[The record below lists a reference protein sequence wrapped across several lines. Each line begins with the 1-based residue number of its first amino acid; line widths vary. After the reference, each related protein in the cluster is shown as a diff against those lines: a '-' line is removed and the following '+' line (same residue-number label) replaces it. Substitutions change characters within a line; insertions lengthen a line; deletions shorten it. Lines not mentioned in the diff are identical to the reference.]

1 MTERE
6 LAGSPIWVTQFTEE
20 SAKSF
25 TKEVFEASANKDKPI
40 VIYIDSYGGVVDS
53 LAVMAGALGSVENKI
68 ITVCVGKAMSCGA
81 ILLSC
86 GDERYVDIDSRVM
99 IHEISGGTRGN
110 IKDVELD
117 VDEMKRLN
125 AYWMERLAM
134 NCGKK
139 LSDLETLFKERRDI
153 YMTAHQAIKF
163 GLADK
168 IGIPKLYKV
177 TSYELA

>member
-1 MTERE
+1 MSKRE
-6 LAGSPIWVTQFTEE
+6 LAGNPIWVTQFNEE
-20 SAKSF
+20 SAKNF
-25 TKEVFEASANKDKPI
+25 TKEVFEASADKDKPI
-40 VIYIDSYGGVVDS
+40 VVYIDSYGGAVDG
-53 LAVMAGALGSVENKI
+53 LAAMVGALGSVENKV
-68 ITVCVGKAMSCGA
+68 ITVCVGKAMSSGA

-86 GDERYVDIDSRVM
+86 GEERYVDIDSRVM

-125 AYWMERLAM
+125 TYWMGRLAM

-139 LSDLETLFKERRDI
+139 LSDLEALFKEKRDI
-153 YMTAHQAIKF
+153 HMTASEAIEF

-168 IGIPKLYKV
+168 LGVPKLYKV